1 MKTVKVKT
9 SKEYDVIIDAGL
21 LDRAGEYI
29 YSAAGGDIAAIVTD
43 DIVAGLYLERLR
55 ATLSKAGYKTKVFT
69 LRNGEESKNI
79 FTYSRILEFLA
90 DNKVTRSDIVVA
102 LGGGVVG
109 DLAGFAAATYMRG
122 IQYIQIPTTMLAAID
137 SSIGGKTGVDL
148 DAGKNLAGA
157 FHQPKLVVCDHELLE
172 MLPPRIFVEGCAE
185 VIKYGMIADSELFQM
200 LETKASLDLG
210 EIIARCIMIKRDI
223 VCEDEFDTGSRML
236 LNFGHTIGHAVEHL
250 SKYNITHGKA
260 VAIGMA
266 IETSAAV
273 SLGMCDGECYRSLVE
288 LLHKFGLP
296 TRTRYEAD
304 ELIRAVLSDKKRK
317 GNMITLVFPRRI
329 GKCFI
334 SDMEVDKYKRIVN
347 GNTTTVGEML

>member
-9 SKEYDVIIDAGL
+9 AKEYDVIIDAGL

-29 YSAAGGDIAAIVTD
+29 YSAAGGEIAAIVTD

-55 ATLSKAGYKTKVFT
+55 AALSKAGYKTKVFT
-69 LRNGEESKNI
+69 LRNGEASKNI

-90 DNKVTRSDIVVA
+90 DNRVSKSDVVIA

-109 DLAGFAAATYMRG
+109 DLTGFAAATYMRG
-122 IQYIQIPTTMLAAID
+122 IPYVQIPTTMLAAVD

-148 DAGKNLAGA
+148 DAGKNLAGV
-157 FHQPKLVVCDHELLE
+157 FHQPKLVVCDYELLE
-172 MLPPRIFVEGCAE
+172 KLPPRIFVEGCAE

-200 LETKASLDLG
+200 LETKSSLDLG
-210 EIIARCIMIKRDI
+210 EIISRCVKIKRDI
-223 VCEDEFDTGSRML
+223 VCEDEFDTGTRML

-250 SKYNITHGKA
+250 SKYKITHGKA

-266 IETSAAV
+266 TETSSAV
-273 SLGMCDGECYRSLVE
+273 RLGMCGDECFNNLVE
-288 LLHKFGLP
+288 LLRKFGLP
-296 TRTRYEAD
+296 TRTHYESD
-304 ELIRAVLSDKKRK
+304 ELMRAVLLDKKRK

-334 SDMEVDKYKRIVN
+334 SDIEVDKYKHFIN